1 MDSAIEMTELNES
14 PKFPRHRLIPG
25 IVIVYFFSVTHSSQ
39 TLSALLG
46 KIIVMVRYVIPYH
59 YFVYHNHVLV

>member
-25 IVIVYFFSVTHSSQ
+25 IVIVYFF
-39 TLSALLG
+39 L
-46 KIIVMVRYVIPYH
+46 
-59 YFVYHNHVLV
+59 